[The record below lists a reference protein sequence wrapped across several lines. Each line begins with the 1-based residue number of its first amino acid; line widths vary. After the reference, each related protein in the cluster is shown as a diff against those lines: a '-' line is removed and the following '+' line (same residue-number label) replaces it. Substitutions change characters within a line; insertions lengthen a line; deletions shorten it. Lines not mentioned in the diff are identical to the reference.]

1 MMKHKFVEFIPAKPE
16 EGVLYISIEYKTAT
30 HLCACGC
37 GERVITPISPV
48 DWKMTFNGESVSLSP
63 SIGNWRFAC
72 KSHYFIRNNKVEWAG
87 SWNEDEINACQSAEI
102 KKERAYL
109 HEKTKDSLDN
119 DNPKVEKKRGIADWF
134 LGFFNNK

>member
-1 MMKHKFVEFIPAKPE
+1 MMTHKFVEFIPAKPE

-48 DWKMTFNGESVSLSP
+48 DWNMTFNGETVSLSP

-72 KSHYFIRNNKVEWAG
+72 RSHYFIRNDNVVWAG
-87 SWNEDEINACQSAEI
+87 SWDEDEINACQSAEI
-102 KKERAYL
+102 KNERAYM
-109 HEKTKDSLDN
+109 HEKIKDSLDK
-119 DNPKVEKKRGIADWF
+119 DNLKVEKKRNIADWF